1 MNNRVLRRLA
11 RLNEQRHLYSIR
23 STFISTMP
31 IMIAGAYAVVFNQLP
46 IAGYQRFMQGFFLAT
61 TGASSAN

>member
-31 IMIAGAYAVVFNQLP
+31 IMIAGGSYAVVFNQLP
-46 IAGYQRFMQGFFLAT
+46 IAGYQRFMQGFLAT